1 MNKKQKK
8 NLYRII
14 AALVL
19 VLILKLL
26 PQFPTPVELLLYCIP
41 YLVVGWDVLRK
52 ALLGI
57 KNRQPFDECFLMAV
71 ATVGAFALEVGAA
84 DPAAAV
90 SEQKAAT
97 SHRLGGGE
105 IIGEGFVKAYGTV
118 YTLSGNYTQSITIET
133 KQDITIN
140 IDDEV
145 TITGV
150 AKFLDVTG
158 TGKVTINGT
167 KDGVDQKIKMT
178 TDCNVMNTGD
188 TGVVYLEAA
197 GADVTCNGGDYYS
210 KETSEVNSTYSVFCV
225 KDGSLKLN
233 EVTAEAGERT
243 HVIDCGG
250 NSSASVE
257 IHGGNFKASG
267 INSGGID
274 CRGKGSV
281 SIYNAKVESGNY
293 VLAVGGS
300 SADLKIYN
308 STVVGENEN
317 SCVSVQHGGSFW
329 AENCEFTSV
338 GNQNYHGG
346 LLYMLSGEATIK
358 DSNYVAEQN
367 GVTGILAQYLGF
379 AFLNGPHKL
388 TVENTKIKGCE
399 KALSFGYDPEGSDI
413 KLKNVTFEDNE
424 TDIYLKNDSSTP
436 TNAPQVELDEGT
448 KDTVGA
454 ITVQVANPAEGV
466 QITTKTTGK
475 DYQQNLKLTGKNDDW
490 LIGYKKDAD
499 GEYRY
504 LTQRKGDKYF
514 GLNTINATATTGE
527 GDNVTTLK
535 PYAQLKEGTP
545 VNLTADILEGKKFAR
560 WKVEKVADGTPVT
573 GLLDAETENT
583 ENTSFSMPEY
593 DVIITAEYEDEIIV
607 DPGTGDTD
615 YGGDI
620 AAGVVI
626 GGIAA
631 VGAYEVGTG
640 LYRILAMDDVAMPTN
655 RIALA
660 KLLWERAG
668 KPEPESTALYSDI
681 SAEDTDAQ
689 KAARWAVEQELLND
703 AEDGKF
709 HPAFPVSKLRVCL
722 TWEKAKQKGLFDQ
735 NNEA

>member
-1 MNKKQKK
+1 MRKKS
-8 NLYRII
+8 LRFIS
-14 AALVL
+14 AALAVSMMAST
-19 VLILKLL
+19 L
-26 PQFPTPVELLLYCIP
+26 P
-41 YLVVGWDVLRK
+41 
-52 ALLGI
+52 
-57 KNRQPFDECFLMAV
+57 
-71 ATVGAFALEVGAA
+71 VGAFALEVGAGETT
-84 DPAAAV
+84 AAV
-90 SEQKAAT
+90 SEQEAAT
-97 SHRLGGGE
+97 SHRLDGGE
-105 IIGEGFVKAYGTV
+105 IIGEGVANGTV
-118 YTLSGNYTQSITIET
+118 YTLSGNYTKGITIET

-140 IDDEV
+140 IEGEV
-145 TITGV
+145 TVTGV

-167 KDGVDQKIKMT
+167 KEGANQKIKMT

-210 KETSEVNSTYSVFCV
+210 EEMSGVDSTYSVFCV

-233 EVTAEAGERT
+233 AVTAEAGKRT
-243 HVIDCGG
+243 DVVDCGET

-257 IHGGNFKASG
+257 IHGGSFKASG
-267 INSGGID
+267 INSGVID
-274 CRGKGSV
+274 CRYKGSV
-281 SIYNAKVESGNY
+281 SIYNATLEMHNGGNY

-317 SCVSVQHGGSFW
+317 SCVSVQSGGSFW

-338 GNQNYHGG
+338 GNKNYNGG

-358 DSNYVAEQN
+358 DSNYVAKQS
-367 GVTGILAQYLGF
+367 GVDGICAQYLTIPG
-379 AFLNGPHKL
+379 LNGPHKL

-399 KALSFGYDPEGSDI
+399 NALSFGYCPNGSDI
-413 KLKNVTFEDNE
+413 ELKNVTFEDNK

-436 TNAPQVELDEGT
+436 ANAPQVELDEGT
-448 KDTVGA
+448 KDTTGA

-466 QITTKTTGK
+466 QITTKTTDK
-475 DYQQNLKLTGKNDDW
+475 DYQQNLKLTSKNDGW

-504 LTQRKGDKYF
+504 LTKREGDNYF

-527 GDNVTTLK
+527 GDDVITLG

-545 VNLTADILEGKKFAR
+545 VNLTADIPDNAR
-560 WKVEKVADGTPVT
+560 VT
-573 GLLDAETENT
+573 GWKAEKIAAEGVTEVYGVVDYDH
-583 ENTSFSMPEY
+583 ENPETAILTMPKG
-593 DVIITAEYEDEIIV
+593 DLTVTAEYEIIV
-607 DPGTGDTD
+607 DPGTSDTD

-689 KAARWAVEQELLND
+689 KAARWAVEQGLLND

-722 TWEKAKQKGLFDQ
+722 TWEKAKQKGLFD
-735 NNEA
+735 

>member
-1 MNKKQKK
+1 MRKKS
-8 NLYRII
+8 LRFIS
-14 AALVL
+14 AALAVSMMAST
-19 VLILKLL
+19 L
-26 PQFPTPVELLLYCIP
+26 P
-41 YLVVGWDVLRK
+41 
-52 ALLGI
+52 
-57 KNRQPFDECFLMAV
+57 
-71 ATVGAFALEVGAA
+71 VGAFALEVGAGETT
-84 DPAAAV
+84 AAV

-97 SHRLGGGE
+97 PHPLGGGE
-105 IIGEGFVKAYGTV
+105 KIGETFVKAYGTV

-210 KETSEVNSTYSVFCV
+210 KETSEVDSTYSVFCV

-300 SADLKIYN
+300 SAELKIYN

-317 SCVSVQHGGSFW
+317 SCVTVQSGGSFW

-338 GNQNYHGG
+338 GNRNYNGG
-346 LLYMLSGEATIK
+346 LLYMLSGKATIK
-358 DSNYVAEQN
+358 DSNYVAERN
-367 GVTGILAQYLGF
+367 SVTGILAQYLDF

-399 KALSFGYDPEGSDI
+399 KAFELEYDREGSDI
-413 KLKNVTFEDNE
+413 ELKNVTFEDNE

-436 TNAPQVELDEGT
+436 ANAPQVELDEGT
-448 KDTVGA
+448 KDTAGA

-475 DYQQNLKLTGKNDDW
+475 NYQQSLKLTSKNDGW
-490 LIGYKKDAD
+490 LIGYEKDADGDAD

-514 GLNTINATATTGE
+514 GLNTISATATTGE

-593 DVIITAEYEDEIIV
+593 DVIITAEYENESIV
-607 DPGTGDTD
+607 DPGTSDTD

-722 TWEKAKQKGLFDQ
+722 TWENAKQKGLFD
-735 NNEA
+735 

>member
-1 MNKKQKK
+1 MRKKS
-8 NLYRII
+8 LRFIS
-14 AALVL
+14 AALAVSMMAST
-19 VLILKLL
+19 L
-26 PQFPTPVELLLYCIP
+26 P
-41 YLVVGWDVLRK
+41 
-52 ALLGI
+52 
-57 KNRQPFDECFLMAV
+57 
-71 ATVGAFALEVGAA
+71 VGAFALEVGAA

-178 TDCNVMNTGD
+178 TNFGEVGGD
-188 TGVVYLEAA
+188 TGIVYLDAA

-210 KETSEVNSTYSVFCV
+210 EETSNVGSTYSVFCV

-233 EVTAEAGERT
+233 EVIAEAGEST
-243 HVIDCGG
+243 KVVDCGVYQTSSLATVEIQGGTFKAAGGNSGVIDCGNKG
-250 NSSASVE
+250 TMTINNTTLE
-257 IHGGNFKASG
+257 MHNGGS
-267 INSGGID
+267 
-274 CRGKGSV
+274 
-281 SIYNAKVESGNY
+281 Y

-300 SADLKIYN
+300 SAELKIYN

-317 SCVSVQHGGSFW
+317 SCVTVQSGGSFW

-338 GNQNYHGG
+338 GNRNYNGG
-346 LLYMLSGEATIK
+346 LLYMLSGKATIK
-358 DSNYVAEQN
+358 DSNYVAEQSGVN
-367 GVTGILAQYLGF
+367 GIRTSYMLYG
-379 AFLNGPHKL
+379 LNGPHKL

-399 KALSFGYDPEGSDI
+399 NALSFGYDPEGSDI
-413 KLKNVTFEDNE
+413 KLKNVTFENNE

-436 TNAPQVELDEGT
+436 ANAPQVKLDKGT
-448 KDTVGA
+448 KDTAGA
-454 ITVQVANPAEGV
+454 ITVEVENPANGV
-466 QITTKTTGK
+466 QITTKTTDE
-475 DYQQNLKLTGKNDDW
+475 DYQQNLKLASKNDDW

-504 LTQRKGDKYF
+504 LTQREGDEYF

-545 VNLTADILEGKKFAR
+545 VKLTADILDNAR
-560 WKVEKVADGTPVT
+560 VTGWKVEKIA
-573 GLLDAETENT
+573 AEGVIEVYGVVDYDHENPET
-583 ENTSFSMPEY
+583 ATLTMPNY
-593 DVIITAEYEDEIIV
+593 DIFVTAEYEEDATV
-607 DPGTGDTD
+607 DPGTGDSD

-722 TWEKAKQKGLFDQ
+722 TWENAKQKGLFD
-735 NNEA
+735 

>member
-1 MNKKQKK
+1 MRKKS
-8 NLYRII
+8 LRFIS
-14 AALVL
+14 AALAVSMMAST
-19 VLILKLL
+19 L
-26 PQFPTPVELLLYCIP
+26 P
-41 YLVVGWDVLRK
+41 
-52 ALLGI
+52 
-57 KNRQPFDECFLMAV
+57 
-71 ATVGAFALEVGAA
+71 VGAFALEVGAGETTA
-84 DPAAAV
+84 TV

-97 SHRLGGGE
+97 SHRLEGGE
-105 IIGEGFVKAYGTV
+105 IIGEGVANGTV
-118 YTLSGNYTQSITIET
+118 YTLSGNYTQGITIET

-210 KETSEVNSTYSVFCV
+210 EETSDAVSTYSVFCV

-233 EVTAEAGERT
+233 EVIAEAGKLTR
-243 HVIDCGG
+243 VVDCGVYTT
-250 NSSASVE
+250 SSLATVE
-257 IHGGNFKASG
+257 IQRGTFKAAG
-267 INSGGID
+267 NNSGVIHCGN
-274 CRGKGSV
+274 KGTMT
-281 SIYNAKVESGNY
+281 INNATLEMHNGGNY
-293 VLAVGGS
+293 VLAASGS
-300 SADLKIYN
+300 SAELKIYN

-317 SCVSVQHGGSFW
+317 SCVTVQHGGSFW
-329 AENCEFTSV
+329 AENCKFTSV
-338 GNQNYHGG
+338 GNQNYNGG

-379 AFLNGPHKL
+379 ASLNGPHKL
-388 TVENTKIKGCE
+388 TVENTKIKGCK
-399 KALSFGYDPEGSDI
+399 KAFNLDYDPEGSDI

-424 TDIYLKNDSSTP
+424 TDLYLKNSTETP

-448 KDTVGA
+448 KDTAGA
-454 ITVQVANPAEGV
+454 ITVEVENPANGV
-466 QITTKTTGK
+466 QITTKTTDE
-475 DYQQNLKLTGKNDDW
+475 DYQQNLKLASKNDGW

-504 LTQRKGDKYF
+504 LTQREGDTYF

-545 VNLTADILEGKKFAR
+545 VNLTADILEGKKFTG

-593 DVIITAEYEDEIIV
+593 DVIITAEYENEIVV
-607 DPGTGDTD
+607 DPGTGDSD

-722 TWEKAKQKGLFDQ
+722 TWENAKQKGLFD
-735 NNEA
+735 

>member
-1 MNKKQKK
+1 MRKKS
-8 NLYRII
+8 LRFIS
-14 AALVL
+14 AALAVSMMAST
-19 VLILKLL
+19 L
-26 PQFPTPVELLLYCIP
+26 P
-41 YLVVGWDVLRK
+41 
-52 ALLGI
+52 
-57 KNRQPFDECFLMAV
+57 
-71 ATVGAFALEVGAA
+71 VGAFALEVGAA

-178 TDCNVMNTGD
+178 TDHDHDVIDTGY
-188 TGVVYLEAA
+188 TGVVFLEAA

-210 KETSEVNSTYSVFCV
+210 KETSHVGASYSVFCV

-233 EVTAEAGERT
+233 EVTAEAGRNT
-243 HVIDCGG
+243 HVINCEG

-257 IHGGNFKASG
+257 IHGGNFKASES
-267 INSGGID
+267 NSGGID
-274 CRGKGSV
+274 CGGKGSV

-300 SADLKIYN
+300 SAELKIYN
-308 STVVGENEN
+308 STVVGENKS
-317 SCVSVQHGGSFW
+317 SCVTVQYGGSFW

-338 GNQNYHGG
+338 GNQSYSGG
-346 LLYMLSGEATIK
+346 FLYMLSGKATIK

-367 GVTGILAQYLGF
+367 GLTGILAQYLTVPG
-379 AFLNGPHKL
+379 LTGPHKL
-388 TVENTKIKGCE
+388 TVENTKIKGCKE
-399 KALSFGYDPEGSDI
+399 AFNLEYDPEGSDI
-413 KLKNVTFEDNE
+413 ELKNVTFENNE
-424 TDIYLKNDSSTP
+424 TDIYLENDSSTP
-436 TNAPQVELDEGT
+436 ANAPQVELDEGT
-448 KDTVGA
+448 KDTAGA

-475 DYQQNLKLTGKNDDW
+475 DYQQNLKLTSKNDGW
-490 LIGYKKDAD
+490 LIGYEKDADGDAD

-545 VNLTADILEGKKFAR
+545 VKLTADILEGKKFAR
-560 WKVEKVADGTPVT
+560 WKVEKVADGTLVT

-593 DVIITAEYEDEIIV
+593 DVIITAEYEDESIV
-607 DPGTGDTD
+607 DPGTSDTD

-689 KAARWAVEQELLND
+689 KAARWAVEQGLMND

-722 TWEKAKQKGLFDQ
+722 TWNAAREMGLFDKT
-735 NNEA
+735 EA

>member
-1 MNKKQKK
+1 MRKKS
-8 NLYRII
+8 LRFIS
-14 AALVL
+14 AALAVSMMAST
-19 VLILKLL
+19 L
-26 PQFPTPVELLLYCIP
+26 P
-41 YLVVGWDVLRK
+41 
-52 ALLGI
+52 
-57 KNRQPFDECFLMAV
+57 
-71 ATVGAFALEVGAA
+71 VGAFALEVGAGETTA
-84 DPAAAV
+84 TV

-97 SHRLGGGE
+97 SHRLEGGE
-105 IIGEGFVKAYGTV
+105 IIGEGVANGTV
-118 YTLSGNYTQSITIET
+118 YTLSGNYTQGISITT
-133 KQDITIN
+133 SKDITIN
-140 IDDEV
+140 IEGEV
-145 TITGV
+145 TVTGV
-150 AKFLDVTG
+150 VKFLHVTG
-158 TGKVTINGT
+158 TGKVIINGT
-167 KDGVDQKIKMT
+167 KDGAAIKMT
-178 TDCNVMNTGD
+178 TNCEAVD
-188 TGVVYLEAA
+188 TIDSGIVYLDAA

-210 KETSEVNSTYSVFCV
+210 EETSDVGSTYSVFCV

-233 EVTAEAGERT
+233 EVIAEAGKST
-243 HVIDCGG
+243 GAVDCGVYKT
-250 NSSASVE
+250 SSLATVE
-257 IHGGNFKASG
+257 IQGGTFKAAGSNSRVIRCG
-267 INSGGID
+267 NKGTMTINNATLEMHNGG
-274 CRGKGSV
+274 S
-281 SIYNAKVESGNY
+281 Y
-293 VLAVGGS
+293 VLAASAS

-308 STVVGENEN
+308 STVVGENET
-317 SCVSVQHGGSFW
+317 SCVTVQFGGSFW

-338 GNQNYHGG
+338 GNRNYNGG
-346 LLYMLSGEATIK
+346 LLSMLSGEATIK
-358 DSNYVAEQN
+358 DSSYVAKQSGVN
-367 GVTGILAQYLGF
+367 GIRAQYLTVPG
-379 AFLNGPHKL
+379 LNGPHKL

-399 KALSFGYDPEGSDI
+399 NALSFGYDPEGSDI

-448 KDTVGA
+448 KDTAGA

-475 DYQQNLKLTGKNDDW
+475 DYQQNLKLTSKNDDW
-490 LIGYKKDAD
+490 LIGYEKDAD

-504 LTQRKGDKYF
+504 LTQRKDDKYF
-514 GLNTINATATTGE
+514 GLNTINATATTGK
-527 GDNVTTLK
+527 GDNAITLE
-535 PYAQLKEGTP
+535 PYAQVKEDTE
-545 VNLTADILEGKKFAR
+545 VTLTANAAPEGKKFAR

-607 DPGTGDTD
+607 DPGTGDSD

-655 RIALA
+655 RLALA

-722 TWEKAKQKGLFDQ
+722 TWENAKQKGLFD
-735 NNEA
+735 

>member
-1 MNKKQKK
+1 MRKKS
-8 NLYRII
+8 LRFIS
-14 AALVL
+14 AALAVSMMAST
-19 VLILKLL
+19 L
-26 PQFPTPVELLLYCIP
+26 P
-41 YLVVGWDVLRK
+41 
-52 ALLGI
+52 
-57 KNRQPFDECFLMAV
+57 
-71 ATVGAFALEVGAA
+71 VGAFALEVGAA

-178 TDCNVMNTGD
+178 TNFGEVGGD
-188 TGVVYLEAA
+188 TGIVYLDAA

-210 KETSEVNSTYSVFCV
+210 EETSNVGSTYSVFCV

-233 EVTAEAGERT
+233 EVIAEAGEST
-243 HVIDCGG
+243 KVVDCGVYQTSSLATVEIQGGTFKAAGGNSGVIDCGNKG
-250 NSSASVE
+250 TMTINNTTLE
-257 IHGGNFKASG
+257 MHNGGS
-267 INSGGID
+267 
-274 CRGKGSV
+274 
-281 SIYNAKVESGNY
+281 Y

-300 SADLKIYN
+300 SAELKIYN

-317 SCVSVQHGGSFW
+317 SCVTVQSGGSFW

-338 GNQNYHGG
+338 GNRNYNGG
-346 LLYMLSGEATIK
+346 LLYMLSGKATIK
-358 DSNYVAEQN
+358 DSNYVAEQSGVN
-367 GVTGILAQYLGF
+367 GIRTSYMLYG
-379 AFLNGPHKL
+379 LNGPHKL

-399 KALSFGYDPEGSDI
+399 NALSFGYDPEGSDI
-413 KLKNVTFEDNE
+413 KLKNVTFENNE

-436 TNAPQVELDEGT
+436 ANAPQVELDEGT
-448 KDTVGA
+448 KDTAGA

-466 QITTKTTGK
+466 QITTKTTDE
-475 DYQQNLKLTGKNDDW
+475 DYQQNLKLASKNDGW

-504 LTQRKGDKYF
+504 LTKREGDNYF
-514 GLNTINATATTGE
+514 GLNTINATATTGK
-527 GDNVTTLK
+527 GDNVTTLG
-535 PYAQLKEGTP
+535 PYAQVKEDTE
-545 VNLTADILEGKKFAR
+545 VTLTANAASGDTASGDKKFAR
-560 WKVEKVADGTPVT
+560 WKAEKVTADSVEDVSSLIVADSENP
-573 GLLDAETENT
+573 ETAT
-583 ENTSFSMPEY
+583 LTMPDY
-593 DVIITAEYEDEIIV
+593 DIFVTAEYVYEDGSV
-607 DPGTGDTD
+607 DPGTSDTD

-722 TWEKAKQKGLFDQ
+722 TWENAKQKGLFD
-735 NNEA
+735 

>member
-1 MNKKQKK
+1 MRKKS
-8 NLYRII
+8 LRFIS
-14 AALVL
+14 AALAVSMMAST
-19 VLILKLL
+19 L
-26 PQFPTPVELLLYCIP
+26 P
-41 YLVVGWDVLRK
+41 
-52 ALLGI
+52 
-57 KNRQPFDECFLMAV
+57 
-71 ATVGAFALEVGAA
+71 VGAFALEVGAGETT
-84 DPAAAV
+84 AAV

-97 SHRLGGGE
+97 PHPLGGGE
-105 IIGEGFVKAYGTV
+105 KIGETFVKAYGTV

-267 INSGGID
+267 FNSGGID

-293 VLAVGGS
+293 VLAVSGS
-300 SADLKIYN
+300 SAELKIYN

-317 SCVSVQHGGSFW
+317 SCVTVQSGGSFW

-338 GNQNYHGG
+338 GNRNYNGG
-346 LLYMLSGEATIK
+346 LLYMLSGKATIK
-358 DSNYVAEQN
+358 DSNYVAERN
-367 GVTGILAQYLGF
+367 SVTGILAQYLGF

-388 TVENTKIKGCE
+388 TVENTKIKGCK
-399 KALSFGYDPEGSDI
+399 KAVELDYDPEGSDI

-424 TDIYLKNDSSTP
+424 TDLYLKNSTETP

-448 KDTVGA
+448 KDTAGA
-454 ITVQVANPAEGV
+454 ITVEVANPADGV
-466 QITTKTTGK
+466 QITTKNTGK
-475 DYQQNLKLTGKNDDW
+475 DYQQNLKLTSKNDGW
-490 LIGYKKDAD
+490 LIGYEKDAG

-722 TWEKAKQKGLFDQ
+722 TWENAKQKGLFD
-735 NNEA
+735 

>member
-1 MNKKQKK
+1 MRKKS
-8 NLYRII
+8 LRFIS
-14 AALVL
+14 AALAVSMMAST
-19 VLILKLL
+19 L
-26 PQFPTPVELLLYCIP
+26 P
-41 YLVVGWDVLRK
+41 
-52 ALLGI
+52 
-57 KNRQPFDECFLMAV
+57 
-71 ATVGAFALEVGAA
+71 VGAFALEVGAGETT
-84 DPAAAV
+84 AAV
-90 SEQKAAT
+90 SEQEAAT
-97 SHRLGGGE
+97 VLSHDGGTINAGHY
-105 IIGEGFVKAYGTV
+105 IMEG
-118 YTLSGNYTQSITIET
+118 GNYTGGFTIDT
-133 KQDITIN
+133 TGDVTIDITG
-140 IDDEV
+140 EV
-145 TITGV
+145 TVTGV
-150 AKFLDVTG
+150 FKFLHVTG
-158 TGKVTINGT
+158 TGKVIINGT

-178 TDCNVMNTGD
+178 TTFREVDTED
-188 TGVVYLEAA
+188 TGIVYLDAA

-210 KETSEVNSTYSVFCV
+210 VETSNVVSAYSVFCV

-233 EVTAEAGERT
+233 KVTAEAGNRT
-243 HVIDCGG
+243 DVVDCGKT

-257 IHGGNFKASG
+257 IHGGSFKASG
-267 INSGGID
+267 IDSKVID
-274 CRGKGSV
+274 CNSKGT
-281 SIYNAKVESGNY
+281 IYNATLEMHNGGNY
-293 VLAVGGS
+293 VLTASGS

-317 SCVSVQHGGSFW
+317 SCVTVQHGGSFW
-329 AENCEFTSV
+329 AENCKFTSV
-338 GNQNYHGG
+338 GNQNYNGG

-413 KLKNVTFEDNE
+413 KLKNVTFENNK
-424 TDIYLKNDSSTP
+424 TDIYLSNDSSTP

-448 KDTVGA
+448 KDTAGA
-454 ITVQVANPAEGV
+454 ITVQVANPADGV

-504 LTQRKGDKYF
+504 LTQRKGNEYY

-527 GDNVTTLK
+527 GDNVTTLG
-535 PYAQLKEGTP
+535 PYAQVKEGTP
-545 VNLTADILEGKKFAR
+545 VNLTADIPDNAR
-560 WKVEKVADGTPVT
+560 VTGWKVEKIAADGVT
-573 GLLDAETENT
+573 EMQGVVEYDAENPETAT
-583 ENTSFSMPEY
+583 LTMP
-593 DVIITAEYEDEIIV
+593 DDDIFVTAEYEEGATG
-607 DPGTGDTD
+607 DPGTSDTD

-640 LYRILAMDDVAMPTN
+640 LYRITQMDDVAMPAN

-668 KPEPESTALYSDI
+668 KPEPEGTALYSDI

-722 TWEKAKQKGLFDQ
+722 TWENARQKGLFDQ
-735 NNEA
+735 NTEA

>member
-1 MNKKQKK
+1 MRKKS
-8 NLYRII
+8 LRFIS
-14 AALVL
+14 AALAVSMMAST
-19 VLILKLL
+19 L
-26 PQFPTPVELLLYCIP
+26 P
-41 YLVVGWDVLRK
+41 
-52 ALLGI
+52 
-57 KNRQPFDECFLMAV
+57 
-71 ATVGAFALEVGAA
+71 VGAFALEVGAGETT
-84 DPAAAV
+84 AAV
-90 SEQKAAT
+90 SEQEAAT
-97 SHRLGGGE
+97 SHRLEGGE
-105 IIGEGFVKAYGTV
+105 IIGEGVANGTV
-118 YTLSGNYTQSITIET
+118 YTLSGNYTKGISITT
-133 KQDITIN
+133 SKDITIN
-140 IDDEV
+140 IEGEV
-145 TITGV
+145 TVTGV
-150 AKFLDVTG
+150 VKFLHVTG

-167 KDGVDQKIKMT
+167 KDGAAIKMT
-178 TDCNVMNTGD
+178 TNCEAVD
-188 TGVVYLEAA
+188 TIDSGIVYLDAA

-210 KETSEVNSTYSVFCV
+210 EETSDIWSTYSVFCV

-233 EVTAEAGERT
+233 AVTAEAGKGT
-243 HVIDCGG
+243 DVVDCGKT

-257 IHGGNFKASG
+257 IHGGSFKASG
-267 INSGGID
+267 IGSGVID
-274 CRGKGSV
+274 CNSKGT
-281 SIYNAKVESGNY
+281 IYNATLEMHNGGNY
-293 VLAVGGS
+293 VLAACGS
-300 SADLKIYN
+300 SAELKIYN
-308 STVVGENEN
+308 STVVGENEH
-317 SCVSVQHGGSFW
+317 SCVTVQFGGSFW
-329 AENCEFTSV
+329 AENCKFTSV
-338 GNQNYHGG
+338 GNQNYNGG
-346 LLYMLSGEATIK
+346 LLFMLSGESTIK
-358 DSNYVAEQN
+358 DSSYVAKQSGVN
-367 GVTGILAQYLGF
+367 GIRTSYMFYVSK
-379 AFLNGPHKL
+379 GPHKL
-388 TVENTKIKGCE
+388 TVENTEIKGCE
-399 KALSFGYDPEGSDI
+399 NALSFGYDPEGSDI
-413 KLKNVTFEDNE
+413 KLKNVTFEDNK
-424 TDIYLKNDSSTP
+424 TDIYLKNDSSTS

-448 KDTVGA
+448 KDTAGA
-454 ITVQVANPAEGV
+454 ITVEVENPANGV

-475 DYQQNLKLTGKNDDW
+475 DYQQNLKLTSKNDGW

-504 LTQRKGDKYF
+504 LTQREGDNYF

-527 GDNVTTLK
+527 GDNVTTLG

-545 VNLTADILEGKKFAR
+545 VKLTADILEGKKFAR

-583 ENTSFSMPEY
+583 ENTSFSMPKY
-593 DVIITAEYEDEIIV
+593 DVIITAEYEDEITV

-722 TWEKAKQKGLFDQ
+722 TWEKAKQKGLFDKT
-735 NNEA
+735 EA

>member
-1 MNKKQKK
+1 MRKKS
-8 NLYRII
+8 LRFIS
-14 AALVL
+14 AALAVSMMAST
-19 VLILKLL
+19 L
-26 PQFPTPVELLLYCIP
+26 P
-41 YLVVGWDVLRK
+41 
-52 ALLGI
+52 
-57 KNRQPFDECFLMAV
+57 
-71 ATVGAFALEVGAA
+71 VGAFALEVGAGETT
-84 DPAAAV
+84 AAV

-97 SHRLGGGE
+97 PCHLDGGKT
-105 IIGEGFVKAYGTV
+105 IGETFVETYGTV
-118 YTLSGNYTQSITIET
+118 YTLSGNYTQGITIET

-210 KETSEVNSTYSVFCV
+210 EETSDAVSTYSVFCV

-233 EVTAEAGERT
+233 EVIAEAGKLTR
-243 HVIDCGG
+243 VVDCGVYTT
-250 NSSASVE
+250 SSLATVE
-257 IHGGNFKASG
+257 IQRGTFKAAGNDSG
-267 INSGGID
+267 VIHCGNKGTMTIN
-274 CRGKGSV
+274 
-281 SIYNAKVESGNY
+281 NATLEMHNGGNY
-293 VLAVGGS
+293 VLAASGS
-300 SADLKIYN
+300 SVELKIYN
-308 STVVGENEN
+308 STVVGENEH
-317 SCVSVQHGGSFW
+317 SCVTVQHGGSFW
-329 AENCEFTSV
+329 AENCKFTSV
-338 GNQNYHGG
+338 GNQNYNGG

-379 AFLNGPHKL
+379 ASLNGPHKL
-388 TVENTKIKGCE
+388 TVENTKIKGCK
-399 KALSFGYDPEGSDI
+399 KAFNLDYDPEGSDI

-424 TDIYLKNDSSTP
+424 TDLYLKNSTETP

-448 KDTVGA
+448 KDTAGA
-454 ITVQVANPAEGV
+454 ITVEVENPANGV
-466 QITTKTTGK
+466 QITTKTTDE
-475 DYQQNLKLTGKNDDW
+475 DYQQNLKLASKNDGW

-504 LTQRKGDKYF
+504 LTQREGDTYF

-545 VNLTADILEGKKFAR
+545 VNLTADILEGKKFTG

-593 DVIITAEYEDEIIV
+593 DVIITAEYENEIVV
-607 DPGTGDTD
+607 DPGTGDSD

-722 TWEKAKQKGLFDQ
+722 TWENAKQKGLFD
-735 NNEA
+735 

>member
-1 MNKKQKK
+1 MRKKS
-8 NLYRII
+8 LRFIS
-14 AALVL
+14 AALAVSMMAST
-19 VLILKLL
+19 L
-26 PQFPTPVELLLYCIP
+26 P
-41 YLVVGWDVLRK
+41 
-52 ALLGI
+52 
-57 KNRQPFDECFLMAV
+57 
-71 ATVGAFALEVGAA
+71 VGAFALEVGAA
-84 DPAAAV
+84 DPAATV

-97 SHRLGGGE
+97 SHRLEGGE
-105 IIGEGFVKAYGTV
+105 IIDDVAYGTV
-118 YTLSGNYTQSITIET
+118 YTLSGNYTQGITIKT

-178 TDCNVMNTGD
+178 TDHDHDVIDTGY
-188 TGVVYLEAA
+188 TGVVFLEAA

-210 KETSEVNSTYSVFCV
+210 KETSHVGASYSVFCV

-233 EVTAEAGERT
+233 EVTAEAGWNT
-243 HVIDCGG
+243 HVINCEG

-257 IHGGNFKASG
+257 IHGGNFKASES
-267 INSGGID
+267 NSGGID
-274 CRGKGSV
+274 CGGKGSV

-300 SADLKIYN
+300 SAELKIYN
-308 STVVGENEN
+308 STVVGENKS
-317 SCVSVQHGGSFW
+317 SCVTVQYGGSFW

-338 GNQNYHGG
+338 GNQSYSGG
-346 LLYMLSGEATIK
+346 FLYMLSGKATIK

-367 GVTGILAQYLGF
+367 GLTGILAQYLTVPG
-379 AFLNGPHKL
+379 LTGPHKL
-388 TVENTKIKGCE
+388 TVENTKIKGCKE
-399 KALSFGYDPEGSDI
+399 AFNLEYDPEGSDI
-413 KLKNVTFEDNE
+413 KLKNVTFENNE
-424 TDIYLKNDSSTP
+424 TDIYLENDSSTP
-436 TNAPQVELDEGT
+436 ANAPQVKLDKGT
-448 KDTVGA
+448 KDTAGA
-454 ITVQVANPAEGV
+454 ITVEVENPANGV
-466 QITTKTTGK
+466 QITTKTTDE
-475 DYQQNLKLTGKNDDW
+475 DYQQNLKLASKNDGW

-504 LTQRKGDKYF
+504 LTKREGDNYF

-527 GDNVTTLK
+527 GDNATTLE

-545 VNLTADILEGKKFAR
+545 VNLTADIPEGKKFAR

-722 TWEKAKQKGLFDQ
+722 TWENAKQKGLFD
-735 NNEA
+735 

>member
-1 MNKKQKK
+1 MRKKS
-8 NLYRII
+8 LRFIS
-14 AALVL
+14 AALAVSMMAST
-19 VLILKLL
+19 L
-26 PQFPTPVELLLYCIP
+26 P
-41 YLVVGWDVLRK
+41 
-52 ALLGI
+52 
-57 KNRQPFDECFLMAV
+57 
-71 ATVGAFALEVGAA
+71 VGAFALEVGAGETT
-84 DPAAAV
+84 AAV

-97 SHRLGGGE
+97 PHPLGGGE
-105 IIGEGFVKAYGTV
+105 KIGETFVKAYGTV

-178 TDCNVMNTGD
+178 TDHDHDVIDTGY
-188 TGVVYLEAA
+188 TGVVFLEAA

-210 KETSEVNSTYSVFCV
+210 KEMSHVGASYSVFCV

-233 EVTAEAGERT
+233 EVTAEAGWNT
-243 HVIDCGG
+243 HVINCEG

-257 IHGGNFKASG
+257 IHGGNFKASES
-267 INSGGID
+267 NSGGID
-274 CRGKGSV
+274 CGGKGSV

-300 SADLKIYN
+300 SAELKIYN
-308 STVVGENEN
+308 STVVGENKS
-317 SCVSVQHGGSFW
+317 SCVTVQYGGSFW

-338 GNQNYHGG
+338 GNQSYSGG
-346 LLYMLSGEATIK
+346 FLYMLSGKATIK

-367 GVTGILAQYLGF
+367 GLTGILAQYLTVPG
-379 AFLNGPHKL
+379 LTGPHKL
-388 TVENTKIKGCE
+388 TVENTKIKGCKE
-399 KALSFGYDPEGSDI
+399 AFNLEYDPEGSDI
-413 KLKNVTFEDNE
+413 KLKNVTFENNE
-424 TDIYLKNDSSTP
+424 TDIYLENDSSAP
-436 TNAPQVELDEGT
+436 ANAPHVELDKGT
-448 KDTVGA
+448 KDTAGA
-454 ITVQVANPAEGV
+454 ITVQVANPADGV

-490 LIGYKKDAD
+490 LIGYEKGAD

-504 LTQRKGDKYF
+504 LTQRKGNEYY
-514 GLNTINATATTGE
+514 GLNTINATATTGK
-527 GDNVTTLK
+527 GDNVTTLG

-545 VNLTADILEGKKFAR
+545 VKLTADIPDNAR
-560 WKVEKVADGTPVT
+560 VTGWKVEKIA
-573 GLLDAETENT
+573 AEGVIEVYGVVDYDHENPET
-583 ENTSFSMPEY
+583 ATLTMPNY
-593 DVIITAEYEDEIIV
+593 DIFVTAEYEEGATV
-607 DPGTGDTD
+607 DPGTGDSD

-722 TWEKAKQKGLFDQ
+722 TWENAKQKGLFD
-735 NNEA
+735 

>member
-1 MNKKQKK
+1 MRKKS
-8 NLYRII
+8 LRFIS
-14 AALVL
+14 AALAVSMMAST
-19 VLILKLL
+19 L
-26 PQFPTPVELLLYCIP
+26 P
-41 YLVVGWDVLRK
+41 
-52 ALLGI
+52 
-57 KNRQPFDECFLMAV
+57 
-71 ATVGAFALEVGAA
+71 VGAFALEVGAA
-84 DPAAAV
+84 DPAATV

-97 SHRLGGGE
+97 SHRLKGGE
-105 IIGEGFVKAYGTV
+105 TIDEGFVEAYGTV
-118 YTLSGNYTQSITIET
+118 YTLSGNYTKGITIET

-140 IDDEV
+140 IDDTV

-167 KDGVDQKIKMT
+167 KDGADQNIKMT
-178 TDCNVMNTGD
+178 TDFYVIKTGY

-210 KETSEVNSTYSVFCV
+210 EETSDVNSSYSVFCV

-233 EVTAEAGERT
+233 AVTAEAGKRT
-243 HVIDCGG
+243 DVVDCGET

-257 IHGGNFKASG
+257 IHGGSFKASG
-267 INSGGID
+267 INSGVID
-274 CRGKGSV
+274 CNSKGT
-281 SIYNAKVESGNY
+281 IYNATLEMHNGGNY
-293 VLAVGGS
+293 VLDAIGS
-300 SADLKIYN
+300 SAELKIYN

-317 SCVSVQHGGSFW
+317 SCVTVQHRGSFW
-329 AENCEFTSV
+329 AENCKFTSV
-338 GNQNYHGG
+338 GNQNYNGG

-358 DSNYVAEQN
+358 DSSYVAKQS
-367 GVTGILAQYLGF
+367 GVDGICAQYLTVPG
-379 AFLNGPHKL
+379 LNGPHKL

-399 KALSFGYDPEGSDI
+399 NALSFGYCPNGSDI
-413 KLKNVTFEDNE
+413 ELKNVTFEDNE
-424 TDIYLKNDSSTP
+424 ADLYVWNEDGTP

-448 KDTVGA
+448 KDTAGA
-454 ITVQVANPAEGV
+454 ITVEVANPAEGV

-475 DYQQNLKLTGKNDDW
+475 DYQQSLKLTSKNDGW
-490 LIGYKKDAD
+490 LIGYEKDADGDTD

-504 LTQRKGDKYF
+504 LTKREGNDYF
-514 GLNTINATATTGE
+514 GLNTIDATATTGE
-527 GDNVTTLK
+527 GDNVTTLE
-535 PYAQLKEGTP
+535 PYAQVKENTE
-545 VNLTADILEGKKFAR
+545 VTLTANILEGKQFSH
-560 WKVEKVADGTPVT
+560 WKVEKVTANSVEDVSKEVKIDYKDPENP
-573 GLLDAETENT
+573 ETAT
-583 ENTSFSMPEY
+583 LTMPDY
-593 DVIITAEYEDEIIV
+593 DIFVTAEYEEGATV
-607 DPGTGDTD
+607 DPGTSDTD

-722 TWEKAKQKGLFDQ
+722 TWEKAKQKGLFDKT
-735 NNEA
+735 EA

>member
-1 MNKKQKK
+1 MRKKS
-8 NLYRII
+8 LRFIS
-14 AALVL
+14 AALAVSMMAST
-19 VLILKLL
+19 L
-26 PQFPTPVELLLYCIP
+26 P
-41 YLVVGWDVLRK
+41 
-52 ALLGI
+52 
-57 KNRQPFDECFLMAV
+57 
-71 ATVGAFALEVGAA
+71 VGAFALEVGAGETT
-84 DPAAAV
+84 AAV

-97 SHRLGGGE
+97 PCHLDGGKT
-105 IIGEGFVKAYGTV
+105 IGETFVETYGTV
-118 YTLSGNYTQSITIET
+118 YTLSGNYTQGITIET

-140 IDDEV
+140 IDGEV

-300 SADLKIYN
+300 SAELKIYN

-317 SCVSVQHGGSFW
+317 SCVTVQSGGSFW

-338 GNQNYHGG
+338 GNRNYNGG
-346 LLYMLSGEATIK
+346 LLYMLSGKATIK
-358 DSNYVAEQN
+358 DSNYVAERN
-367 GVTGILAQYLGF
+367 SVTGILAQYLAF

-388 TVENTKIKGCE
+388 TVENTKIKGCK
-399 KALSFGYDPEGSDI
+399 KAFELEYDREGSDI
-413 KLKNVTFEDNE
+413 ELKNVTFEDNE

-436 TNAPQVELDEGT
+436 ANAPQVELDEGT
-448 KDTVGA
+448 KDTAGA
-454 ITVQVANPAEGV
+454 ITVEVAYPADDV

-475 DYQQNLKLTGKNDDW
+475 DYQQNLKLTGKNDGW
-490 LIGYKKDAD
+490 LIGYEKGAD

-735 NNEA
+735 NTEA

>member
-1 MNKKQKK
+1 MRKKS
-8 NLYRII
+8 LRFIS
-14 AALVL
+14 AALAVSMMAST
-19 VLILKLL
+19 L
-26 PQFPTPVELLLYCIP
+26 P
-41 YLVVGWDVLRK
+41 
-52 ALLGI
+52 
-57 KNRQPFDECFLMAV
+57 
-71 ATVGAFALEVGAA
+71 VGAFALEVGAA
-84 DPAAAV
+84 DPAATV

-97 SHRLGGGE
+97 SHPLGGGE
-105 IIGEGFVKAYGTV
+105 IIGEGFVEAYGTV
-118 YTLSGNYTQSITIET
+118 YTLSGNYTKGITIET

-167 KDGVDQKIKMT
+167 KDGVDQNIKMT
-178 TDCNVMNTGD
+178 TDHDHDVIDTGY
-188 TGVVYLEAA
+188 TGVVFLEAA

-210 KETSEVNSTYSVFCV
+210 KETSHVGASYSVFCV

-233 EVTAEAGERT
+233 EVTAEAGWNT
-243 HVIDCGG
+243 HVINCEG

-257 IHGGNFKASG
+257 IHGGNFKASES
-267 INSGGID
+267 NSGGID
-274 CRGKGSV
+274 CGGKGSV

-300 SADLKIYN
+300 SAELKIYN
-308 STVVGENEN
+308 STVVGENKS
-317 SCVSVQHGGSFW
+317 SCVTVQYGGSFW

-338 GNQNYHGG
+338 GNQSYSGG
-346 LLYMLSGEATIK
+346 FLYMLSGKATIK

-367 GVTGILAQYLGF
+367 GLTGILAQYLTVPG
-379 AFLNGPHKL
+379 LTGPHKL
-388 TVENTKIKGCE
+388 TVENTKIKGCKE
-399 KALSFGYDPEGSDI
+399 AFNLEYDPEGSDI
-413 KLKNVTFEDNE
+413 KLKNVTFENNE
-424 TDIYLKNDSSTP
+424 TDIYLENDSSTP
-436 TNAPQVELDEGT
+436 ANAPQVKLDEGT
-448 KDTVGA
+448 KDTAGA

-475 DYQQNLKLTGKNDDW
+475 DYQQNLKLTSKNDGW
-490 LIGYKKDAD
+490 LIGYEKDADGDAD

-545 VNLTADILEGKKFAR
+545 VKLTADIPDNAR
-560 WKVEKVADGTPVT
+560 VTGWKVEKIA
-573 GLLDAETENT
+573 AEGVIEVYGVVDYDHENPET
-583 ENTSFSMPEY
+583 ATLTMPDY
-593 DVIITAEYEDEIIV
+593 DIFVTAEYEEGATV
-607 DPGTGDTD
+607 DPGTSDTD

-722 TWEKAKQKGLFDQ
+722 TWENAKQKGLFD
-735 NNEA
+735 

>member
-1 MNKKQKK
+1 MRKKS
-8 NLYRII
+8 LRFIS
-14 AALVL
+14 AALAVSMMAST
-19 VLILKLL
+19 L
-26 PQFPTPVELLLYCIP
+26 P
-41 YLVVGWDVLRK
+41 
-52 ALLGI
+52 
-57 KNRQPFDECFLMAV
+57 
-71 ATVGAFALEVGAA
+71 VGAFALEVGAA

-722 TWEKAKQKGLFDQ
+722 TWENAKQKGLFD
-735 NNEA
+735 

>member
-1 MNKKQKK
+1 MRKKS
-8 NLYRII
+8 LRFIS
-14 AALVL
+14 AALAVSMMAST
-19 VLILKLL
+19 L
-26 PQFPTPVELLLYCIP
+26 P
-41 YLVVGWDVLRK
+41 
-52 ALLGI
+52 
-57 KNRQPFDECFLMAV
+57 
-71 ATVGAFALEVGAA
+71 VGAFALEVGAGETT
-84 DPAAAV
+84 AAV

-97 SHRLGGGE
+97 PCHLDGGKT
-105 IIGEGFVKAYGTV
+105 IGETFVETYGTV
-118 YTLSGNYTQSITIET
+118 YTLSGNYTQGITIET

-140 IDDEV
+140 IDGEV

-300 SADLKIYN
+300 SAELKIYN

-317 SCVSVQHGGSFW
+317 SCVTVQSGGSFW

-338 GNQNYHGG
+338 GNRNYNGG
-346 LLYMLSGEATIK
+346 LLYMLSGKATIK
-358 DSNYVAEQN
+358 DSNYVAERN
-367 GVTGILAQYLGF
+367 SVTGILAQYLDF

-413 KLKNVTFEDNE
+413 KLKNVTFENNE

-436 TNAPQVELDEGT
+436 ANAPQVELDEGT
-448 KDTVGA
+448 KDTAGA
-454 ITVQVANPAEGV
+454 ITVEVAHPAEGV

-475 DYQQNLKLTGKNDDW
+475 DYQQSLKLTSKNDGW
-490 LIGYKKDAD
+490 LIGYEKDAD
-499 GEYRY
+499 GDADDEYRY

-514 GLNTINATATTGE
+514 GLNTINATATTGK
-527 GDNVTTLK
+527 GDNVTTLG
-535 PYAQLKEGTP
+535 PYAQVKEDTE
-545 VNLTADILEGKKFAR
+545 VTLTANAASGDTASGDKKFVR
-560 WKVEKVADGTPVT
+560 WKAEKVTADSVEDVSSLIVADSENP
-573 GLLDAETENT
+573 ETAT
-583 ENTSFSMPEY
+583 LTMPDY
-593 DVIITAEYEDEIIV
+593 DIFVTAEYEEGATV
-607 DPGTGDTD
+607 DPGTGDSD

-722 TWEKAKQKGLFDQ
+722 TWENAKQKGLFD
-735 NNEA
+735 

>member
-1 MNKKQKK
+1 MRKKS
-8 NLYRII
+8 LRFIS
-14 AALVL
+14 AALAVSMMAST
-19 VLILKLL
+19 L
-26 PQFPTPVELLLYCIP
+26 P
-41 YLVVGWDVLRK
+41 
-52 ALLGI
+52 
-57 KNRQPFDECFLMAV
+57 
-71 ATVGAFALEVGAA
+71 VGAFALEVGAGETT
-84 DPAAAV
+84 AAV

-97 SHRLGGGE
+97 PCHLDGGKT
-105 IIGEGFVKAYGTV
+105 IGETFVETYGTV
-118 YTLSGNYTQSITIET
+118 YTLSGNYTQGITIET

-140 IDDEV
+140 IDGEV

-300 SADLKIYN
+300 SAELKIYN

-317 SCVSVQHGGSFW
+317 SCVTVQSGGSFW

-338 GNQNYHGG
+338 GNRNYNGG
-346 LLYMLSGEATIK
+346 LLYMLSGKATIK
-358 DSNYVAEQN
+358 DSNYVAERN
-367 GVTGILAQYLGF
+367 SVTGILAQYLAF

-388 TVENTKIKGCE
+388 TVENTKIKGCK
-399 KALSFGYDPEGSDI
+399 KAFELEYDREGSDI
-413 KLKNVTFEDNE
+413 ELKNVTFEDNE

-436 TNAPQVELDEGT
+436 ANAPQVELDEGT
-448 KDTVGA
+448 KDTAGA
-454 ITVQVANPAEGV
+454 ITVEVAYPADDV

-475 DYQQNLKLTGKNDDW
+475 DYQQNLKLTGKNDGW
-490 LIGYKKDAD
+490 LIGYEKGAD

-527 GDNVTTLK
+527 GDYVTTLK

-722 TWEKAKQKGLFDQ
+722 TWENAKQKGLFD
-735 NNEA
+735 

>member
-1 MNKKQKK
+1 MRKKS
-8 NLYRII
+8 LRFIS
-14 AALVL
+14 AALAVSMMAST
-19 VLILKLL
+19 L
-26 PQFPTPVELLLYCIP
+26 P
-41 YLVVGWDVLRK
+41 
-52 ALLGI
+52 
-57 KNRQPFDECFLMAV
+57 
-71 ATVGAFALEVGAA
+71 VGAFALEVGAGETT
-84 DPAAAV
+84 AAV

-97 SHRLGGGE
+97 PHPLGGGE
-105 IIGEGFVKAYGTV
+105 KIGETFVKAYGTV

-300 SADLKIYN
+300 SAELKIYN

-317 SCVSVQHGGSFW
+317 SCVTVQSGGSFW

-338 GNQNYHGG
+338 GNRNYNGG
-346 LLYMLSGEATIK
+346 LLYMLSGKATIK
-358 DSNYVAEQN
+358 DSNYVAERN
-367 GVTGILAQYLGF
+367 SVTGILAQYLAF

-388 TVENTKIKGCE
+388 TVENTKIKGCK
-399 KALSFGYDPEGSDI
+399 KAFELEYDREGSDI
-413 KLKNVTFEDNE
+413 ELKNVTFEDNE

-436 TNAPQVELDEGT
+436 ANAPQVELDEGT
-448 KDTVGA
+448 KDTAGA
-454 ITVQVANPAEGV
+454 ITVEVAYPADGV

-475 DYQQNLKLTGKNDDW
+475 DYQQNLKLTGKNDGW
-490 LIGYKKDAD
+490 LIGYEKGAD

-722 TWEKAKQKGLFDQ
+722 TWENAKQKGLFD
-735 NNEA
+735 

>member
-1 MNKKQKK
+1 MRKKS
-8 NLYRII
+8 LRFIS
-14 AALVL
+14 AALAVSMMAST
-19 VLILKLL
+19 L
-26 PQFPTPVELLLYCIP
+26 P
-41 YLVVGWDVLRK
+41 
-52 ALLGI
+52 
-57 KNRQPFDECFLMAV
+57 
-71 ATVGAFALEVGAA
+71 VGAFALEVGAGETT
-84 DPAAAV
+84 AAV
-90 SEQKAAT
+90 SEQEAAT
-97 SHRLGGGE
+97 VLSHDGGTINAGHY
-105 IIGEGFVKAYGTV
+105 IMEG
-118 YTLSGNYTQSITIET
+118 GNYTGGFTIDT
-133 KQDITIN
+133 TGDVTIDITG
-140 IDDEV
+140 EV
-145 TITGV
+145 TVTGV
-150 AKFLDVTG
+150 FKFLHVTG
-158 TGKVTINGT
+158 TGKVIINGT

-178 TDCNVMNTGD
+178 TTFREVDTED
-188 TGVVYLEAA
+188 TGIVYLDAA

-210 KETSEVNSTYSVFCV
+210 VETSNVVSAYSVFCV

-233 EVTAEAGERT
+233 KVTAEAGNRT
-243 HVIDCGG
+243 DVVDCGKT

-257 IHGGNFKASG
+257 IHGGSFKASG
-267 INSGGID
+267 IDSKVID
-274 CRGKGSV
+274 CNSKGT
-281 SIYNAKVESGNY
+281 IYNATLEMHNGGNY
-293 VLAVGGS
+293 VLTASGS

-317 SCVSVQHGGSFW
+317 SCVTVQHGGSFW

-338 GNQNYHGG
+338 GNRNYNGG

-358 DSNYVAEQN
+358 DSNYVAERN

-388 TVENTKIKGCE
+388 TVENTKIKGCK
-399 KALSFGYDPEGSDI
+399 KAFDLDYDREGSDI
-413 KLKNVTFEDNE
+413 ELKNVTFEDNE

-436 TNAPQVELDEGT
+436 ANAPQVELDEGT
-448 KDTVGA
+448 KDTAGA
-454 ITVQVANPAEGV
+454 ITVEVANPADGV

-475 DYQQNLKLTGKNDDW
+475 DYQQSLKLTSKNDGW
-490 LIGYKKDAD
+490 LIGYEKDAG

-504 LTQRKGDKYF
+504 LTKREGDNYF
-514 GLNTINATATTGE
+514 GLNTISATATTGE
-527 GDNVTTLK
+527 GDNATTLE

-545 VNLTADILEGKKFAR
+545 VKLTADILEGKKFAR

-593 DVIITAEYEDEIIV
+593 DVIITAEYEDEITV
-607 DPGTGDTD
+607 DPGTSDTD

-722 TWEKAKQKGLFDQ
+722 TWENAKQKGLFD
-735 NNEA
+735 

>member
-1 MNKKQKK
+1 MRKKS
-8 NLYRII
+8 LRFIS
-14 AALVL
+14 AALAVSMMAST
-19 VLILKLL
+19 L
-26 PQFPTPVELLLYCIP
+26 P
-41 YLVVGWDVLRK
+41 
-52 ALLGI
+52 
-57 KNRQPFDECFLMAV
+57 
-71 ATVGAFALEVGAA
+71 VGAFALEVGAGETT
-84 DPAAAV
+84 AAV
-90 SEQKAAT
+90 SEQEAAT
-97 SHRLGGGE
+97 VLSHDGGTINAGHYIME
-105 IIGEGFVKAYGTV
+105 
-118 YTLSGNYTQSITIET
+118 SGNYTGGFTIDT
-133 KQDITIN
+133 TGDVTIDITG
-140 IDDEV
+140 EV

-158 TGKVTINGT
+158 TGKVIINGT
-167 KDGVDQKIKMT
+167 KDGMDQKIKMT
-178 TDCNVMNTGD
+178 TDHGVINTGY

-210 KETSEVNSTYSVFCV
+210 KETSHVNASYSVFCV

-233 EVTAEAGERT
+233 EVTAEAGRNT
-243 HVIDCGG
+243 QVINCGG

-257 IHGGNFKASG
+257 IHGGNFKASERT
-267 INSGGID
+267 SGGIN
-274 CRGKGSV
+274 CGGKGSV

-300 SADLKIYN
+300 SAELKIYN
-308 STVVGENEN
+308 STVVGGYDD
-317 SCVSVQHGGSFW
+317 SCVTVQSGGSFW

-338 GNQNYHGG
+338 GNQNYNGG
-346 LLYMLSGEATIK
+346 LLFMLSGEATIK
-358 DSNYVAEQN
+358 DSNYVAELN
-367 GVTGILAQYLGF
+367 GVTGILAQYLTVPG
-379 AFLNGPHKL
+379 LPGPHKL

-399 KALSFGYDPEGSDI
+399 KAFNLDYDPEGSDI

-424 TDIYLKNDSSTP
+424 TDLYLKNSTETP

-448 KDTVGA
+448 KDTAGA
-454 ITVQVANPAEGV
+454 ITVEVAKPDEGV
-466 QITTKTTGK
+466 QITTKTTGE
-475 DYQQNLKLTGKNDDW
+475 DYQQNLKLTSKNDGW

-504 LTQRKGDKYF
+504 LTRRESDKHF

-527 GDNVTTLK
+527 GDNAITLE
-535 PYAQLKEGTP
+535 PYAQVKEDTE
-545 VNLTADILEGKKFAR
+545 VTLTANAAPEGKKFAR

-607 DPGTGDTD
+607 DPGTGDSD

-722 TWEKAKQKGLFDQ
+722 TWENAKQKGLFDKT
-735 NNEA
+735 EA

>member
-1 MNKKQKK
+1 MRKKS
-8 NLYRII
+8 LRFIS
-14 AALVL
+14 AALAVCMMAST
-19 VLILKLL
+19 L
-26 PQFPTPVELLLYCIP
+26 P
-41 YLVVGWDVLRK
+41 
-52 ALLGI
+52 
-57 KNRQPFDECFLMAV
+57 
-71 ATVGAFALEVGAA
+71 VGAFALEVGAA

-178 TDCNVMNTGD
+178 TDHDHDVIDTGY

-210 KETSEVNSTYSVFCV
+210 KETSNVGASYSVFCV

-233 EVTAEAGERT
+233 EVTAEAGWNT
-243 HVIDCGG
+243 HVINCEG

-257 IHGGNFKASG
+257 IHGGNFKAAG
-267 INSGGID
+267 GNSGGID
-274 CRGKGSV
+274 CGGKGSV
-281 SIYNAKVESGNY
+281 SIYNAKVESGSY

-300 SADLKIYN
+300 SAELKIYN
-308 STVVGENEN
+308 STVVGENKS
-317 SCVSVQHGGSFW
+317 SCVTVQYGGSFW

-338 GNQNYHGG
+338 GNQNYNGG
-346 LLYMLSGEATIK
+346 FLYMLSGKATIK

-367 GVTGILAQYLGF
+367 GVTGILARYLTVPG
-379 AFLNGPHKL
+379 LTGPHKL
-388 TVENTKIKGCE
+388 TVENTKIKGCKE
-399 KALSFGYDPEGSDI
+399 AFNLEYDPEGSDI
-413 KLKNVTFEDNE
+413 KLKNVTFENNE
-424 TDIYLKNDSSTP
+424 TDIYLENDENTP
-436 TNAPQVELDEGT
+436 ANAPHVELDENT
-448 KDTVGA
+448 KDTAGA
-454 ITVQVANPAEGV
+454 ITVEVENPANGV
-466 QITTKTTGK
+466 QITTKTTDE
-475 DYQQNLKLTGKNDDW
+475 DYQQNLKLASKNDGW

-545 VNLTADILEGKKFAR
+545 VKLTADILDNAR
-560 WKVEKVADGTPVT
+560 VTGWKVEKIA
-573 GLLDAETENT
+573 AEGVIEVYGVVDYDHENPET
-583 ENTSFSMPEY
+583 ATLTMPDY
-593 DVIITAEYEDEIIV
+593 DIFVTAEYEEGATV
-607 DPGTGDTD
+607 DPGTGDSD

-722 TWEKAKQKGLFDQ
+722 TWENAKQKGLFD
-735 NNEA
+735 

>member
-1 MNKKQKK
+1 MRKKS
-8 NLYRII
+8 LRFIS
-14 AALVL
+14 AALAVSMMAST
-19 VLILKLL
+19 L
-26 PQFPTPVELLLYCIP
+26 P
-41 YLVVGWDVLRK
+41 
-52 ALLGI
+52 
-57 KNRQPFDECFLMAV
+57 
-71 ATVGAFALEVGAA
+71 VGAFALEVGAA
-84 DPAAAV
+84 DPAATV

-97 SHRLGGGE
+97 SHRLEGGK
-105 IIGEGFVKAYGTV
+105 IIDEGFVEANGTV
-118 YTLSGNYTQSITIET
+118 YTLSGNYTQGISITT
-133 KQDITIN
+133 SKDITIN
-140 IDDEV
+140 IEGEV
-145 TITGV
+145 TVTGV
-150 AKFLDVTG
+150 DKFLDVTG

-167 KDGVDQKIKMT
+167 KDGAAIKMT
-178 TDCNVMNTGD
+178 TNGEAVGTVD
-188 TGVVYLEAA
+188 TGIVYLDAA

-210 KETSEVNSTYSVFCV
+210 AETSDVNSSYSVFCV

-233 EVTAEAGERT
+233 AVTAEAGNRT
-243 HVIDCGG
+243 DVVDCGET

-257 IHGGNFKASG
+257 IHGGSFKASG
-267 INSGGID
+267 ISSGVID
-274 CRGKGSV
+274 CRYKGSV
-281 SIYNAKVESGNY
+281 SIYNATLEMHNGGNY
-293 VLAVGGS
+293 VLDAIGS
-300 SADLKIYN
+300 SAELKIYN

-317 SCVSVQHGGSFW
+317 SCVTVQFGGSFW

-338 GNQNYHGG
+338 GNQNYNGG

-358 DSNYVAEQN
+358 DSSYVTKQSGA
-367 GVTGILAQYLGF
+367 TGILAQYLNF
-379 AFLNGPHKL
+379 ASLNGPHKL

-399 KALSFGYDPEGSDI
+399 KAFELDYDPEGSDI
-413 KLKNVTFEDNE
+413 KLKNVTFEDNK
-424 TDIYLKNDSSTP
+424 TDIYLSNDSSTL

-448 KDTVGA
+448 KDTAGA
-454 ITVQVANPAEGV
+454 ITVEVAYPAEGV

-490 LIGYKKDAD
+490 LIGYEKDAD

-504 LTQRKGDKYF
+504 LTQRKDDKYF

-545 VNLTADILEGKKFAR
+545 VKLTADIPDNAR
-560 WKVEKVADGTPVT
+560 VTGWKVEKIA
-573 GLLDAETENT
+573 AEGVIEV
-583 ENTSFSMPEY
+583 Y
-593 DVIITAEYEDEIIV
+593 DVVDYDHENPETATLTMPDYDIFVTAEYKEGATV
-607 DPGTGDTD
+607 DPGTSDTD

-722 TWEKAKQKGLFDQ
+722 TWENAKQKGLFDKT
-735 NNEA
+735 EA

>member
-1 MNKKQKK
+1 MRKKS
-8 NLYRII
+8 LRFIS
-14 AALVL
+14 AALAVSMMAST
-19 VLILKLL
+19 L
-26 PQFPTPVELLLYCIP
+26 P
-41 YLVVGWDVLRK
+41 
-52 ALLGI
+52 
-57 KNRQPFDECFLMAV
+57 
-71 ATVGAFALEVGAA
+71 VGAFALEVGAA
-84 DPAAAV
+84 DPAATV

-97 SHRLGGGE
+97 SHRLDGGE
-105 IIGEGFVKAYGTV
+105 IIDDVANGTV
-118 YTLSGNYTQSITIET
+118 YTLSGNYTQGITIET

-167 KDGVDQKIKMT
+167 KDGAAQKIKMT
-178 TDCNVMNTGD
+178 TNFGEVGGD
-188 TGVVYLEAA
+188 TGIVYLDAA

-210 KETSEVNSTYSVFCV
+210 VETSDVGSTYSVFCV

-233 EVTAEAGERT
+233 EVIAEAGEST
-243 HVIDCGG
+243 GVVDCGVYTT
-250 NSSASVE
+250 SSLATVK
-257 IHGGNFKASG
+257 IHGGSFKASG
-267 INSGGID
+267 INSRVID
-274 CRGKGSV
+274 CGNKGTMT
-281 SIYNAKVESGNY
+281 INNATLEMHNGGSY

-317 SCVSVQHGGSFW
+317 SCVTVQHGGSFW

-338 GNQNYHGG
+338 GNKNYNGG

-358 DSNYVAEQN
+358 DSSYVAKQSGVN
-367 GVTGILAQYLGF
+367 GIRTSYMLYG
-379 AFLNGPHKL
+379 LNGPHKL
-388 TVENTKIKGCE
+388 TVENTEIKGCE
-399 KALSFGYDPEGSDI
+399 NALSFGYDPEGSDI
-413 KLKNVTFEDNE
+413 KLKNVTFEDNK
-424 TDIYLKNDSSTP
+424 TDIYLENDSSTP
-436 TNAPQVELDEGT
+436 ANAPQVKLDEGT
-448 KDTVGA
+448 KDTAGA
-454 ITVQVANPAEGV
+454 ITVEVENPANGV
-466 QITTKTTGK
+466 QITTKTTDE

-504 LTQRKGDKYF
+504 LTQRKGNEYY

-527 GDNVTTLK
+527 GDNVTTLG
-535 PYAQLKEGTP
+535 PYAQVKEGTP
-545 VNLTADILEGKKFAR
+545 VNLTADIPDNAR
-560 WKVEKVADGTPVT
+560 VTGWKVEKIAADGVT
-573 GLLDAETENT
+573 EMQGVVEYDAENPETAT
-583 ENTSFSMPEY
+583 LTMP
-593 DVIITAEYEDEIIV
+593 DDDIFVTAEYEEGTTG
-607 DPGTGDTD
+607 DPGTSDTD

-689 KAARWAVEQELLND
+689 KAARWAVEQGLMND

-722 TWEKAKQKGLFDQ
+722 TWNAAREMGLFDKT
-735 NNEA
+735 EA

>member
-1 MNKKQKK
+1 MRKKS
-8 NLYRII
+8 LRFIS
-14 AALVL
+14 AALAVSMMAST
-19 VLILKLL
+19 L
-26 PQFPTPVELLLYCIP
+26 P
-41 YLVVGWDVLRK
+41 
-52 ALLGI
+52 
-57 KNRQPFDECFLMAV
+57 
-71 ATVGAFALEVGAA
+71 VGAFALEVGAGETTA
-84 DPAAAV
+84 TV

-97 SHRLGGGE
+97 SHRLEGGE
-105 IIGEGFVKAYGTV
+105 IIGEGVANGTV
-118 YTLSGNYTQSITIET
+118 YTLSGNYTQGISITT
-133 KQDITIN
+133 SKDITIN
-140 IDDEV
+140 IEGEV
-145 TITGV
+145 TVTGV

-167 KDGVDQKIKMT
+167 KDGADRKIKMT

-210 KETSEVNSTYSVFCV
+210 KETSDVVSTYSVFCV

-233 EVTAEAGERT
+233 KVIAGAGEYT
-243 HVIDCGG
+243 DVIDCGG

-274 CRGKGSV
+274 CRNKGSV

-293 VLAVGGS
+293 VLAASGS
-300 SADLKIYN
+300 SAELKIYN
-308 STVVGENEN
+308 STIVGKNEN
-317 SCVSVQHGGSFW
+317 SCVTVQHGGSFW

-338 GNQNYHGG
+338 GNKNYNGG

-388 TVENTKIKGCE
+388 TVENTKIKGCK
-399 KALSFGYDPEGSDI
+399 KAFDLDYDREGSDI
-413 KLKNVTFEDNE
+413 ELKNVTFEDNE
-424 TDIYLKNDSSTP
+424 TDLYLKNSTETP

-448 KDTVGA
+448 KDTTGA
-454 ITVQVANPAEGV
+454 ITVEVAYPAEGV

-475 DYQQNLKLTGKNDDW
+475 DYQQNLKLTSKNDDW

-504 LTQRKGDKYF
+504 LTQREGDTYF

-545 VNLTADILEGKKFAR
+545 VKLTADILEGKKFAR

-593 DVIITAEYEDEIIV
+593 DVIITAEYEDEITV
-607 DPGTGDTD
+607 DPGTGDSD

-722 TWEKAKQKGLFDQ
+722 TWENAKQKGLFD
-735 NNEA
+735 

>member
-1 MNKKQKK
+1 MRKKS
-8 NLYRII
+8 LRFIS
-14 AALVL
+14 AALAVSMMAST
-19 VLILKLL
+19 L
-26 PQFPTPVELLLYCIP
+26 P
-41 YLVVGWDVLRK
+41 
-52 ALLGI
+52 
-57 KNRQPFDECFLMAV
+57 
-71 ATVGAFALEVGAA
+71 VGAFALEVGAGETT
-84 DPAAAV
+84 AAV

-97 SHRLGGGE
+97 SHRLEGGE
-105 IIGEGFVKAYGTV
+105 IIGEGVANGTV
-118 YTLSGNYTQSITIET
+118 YTLSGNYTKGITIET

-140 IDDEV
+140 IEGEV

-167 KDGVDQKIKMT
+167 KDGVDQNIKMT

-210 KETSEVNSTYSVFCV
+210 EETSDAVSTYSVFCV

-233 EVTAEAGERT
+233 EVIAEAGKLTR
-243 HVIDCGG
+243 VVDCGVYTT
-250 NSSASVE
+250 SSLATVE
-257 IHGGNFKASG
+257 IQEGTFKAAGHDSG
-267 INSGGID
+267 VIHCGNKGTMTINNATLEMHNGG
-274 CRGKGSV
+274 S
-281 SIYNAKVESGNY
+281 Y
-293 VLAVGGS
+293 VLAASGS

-308 STVVGENEN
+308 STVVGENEH
-317 SCVSVQHGGSFW
+317 SCVTVQHGGSFW
-329 AENCEFTSV
+329 AENCKFTSV
-338 GNQNYHGG
+338 GNQNYNGG

-358 DSNYVAEQN
+358 DSNYVAERN
-367 GVTGILAQYLGF
+367 SVTGILAQYLAF

-399 KALSFGYDPEGSDI
+399 KAFELEYDREGSDI
-413 KLKNVTFEDNE
+413 ELKNVTFEDNK
-424 TDIYLKNDSSTP
+424 TDIYLSNDSSTP

-448 KDTVGA
+448 KDTTGA
-454 ITVQVANPAEGV
+454 ITVEVAHPAEGV

-475 DYQQNLKLTGKNDDW
+475 DYQQNLKLTSKNDDW
-490 LIGYKKDAD
+490 LIGYEKGAD

-504 LTQRKGDKYF
+504 LTQRKGNKYF
-514 GLNTINATATTGE
+514 GLNTINATATTGK
-527 GDNVTTLK
+527 GDNVTTLG
-535 PYAQLKEGTP
+535 PYAQVKEDTE
-545 VNLTADILEGKKFAR
+545 VTLTANAASGDTASGDKKFAR
-560 WKVEKVADGTPVT
+560 WKAEKVTADSVEDVSSLIVADSENP
-573 GLLDAETENT
+573 ETAT
-583 ENTSFSMPEY
+583 LTMPDY
-593 DVIITAEYEDEIIV
+593 DIFVTAEYVYEDGSV
-607 DPGTGDTD
+607 DPGTSDTD

-722 TWEKAKQKGLFDQ
+722 TWENAKQKGLFD
-735 NNEA
+735 

>member
-1 MNKKQKK
+1 MRKKS
-8 NLYRII
+8 LRFIS
-14 AALVL
+14 AALAVSMMAST
-19 VLILKLL
+19 L
-26 PQFPTPVELLLYCIP
+26 P
-41 YLVVGWDVLRK
+41 
-52 ALLGI
+52 
-57 KNRQPFDECFLMAV
+57 
-71 ATVGAFALEVGAA
+71 VGAFALEVGAA
-84 DPAAAV
+84 DPAATV

-97 SHRLGGGE
+97 SHRLEGGE
-105 IIGEGFVKAYGTV
+105 IIDDVAYGTV
-118 YTLSGNYTQSITIET
+118 YTLSGNYTQGITIKT

-140 IDDEV
+140 IDNEV

-210 KETSEVNSTYSVFCV
+210 EETSDAVSTYSVFCV

-233 EVTAEAGERT
+233 EVIAEAGKLTR
-243 HVIDCGG
+243 VVDCGVYTT
-250 NSSASVE
+250 SSLATVE
-257 IHGGNFKASG
+257 IQRGTFKAAG
-267 INSGGID
+267 NNSGVIHCGN
-274 CRGKGSV
+274 KGTMT
-281 SIYNAKVESGNY
+281 INNATLEMHNGGNY
-293 VLAVGGS
+293 VLAASGS
-300 SADLKIYN
+300 SAELKIYN

-317 SCVSVQHGGSFW
+317 SCVTVQHGGSFW
-329 AENCEFTSV
+329 AENCKFTSV
-338 GNQNYHGG
+338 GNQNYNGG

-379 AFLNGPHKL
+379 ASLNGPHKL
-388 TVENTKIKGCE
+388 TVENTKIKGCK
-399 KALSFGYDPEGSDI
+399 KAFNLDYDPEGSDI

-424 TDIYLKNDSSTP
+424 TDLYLKNSTETP

-448 KDTVGA
+448 KDTTGA

-466 QITTKTTGK
+466 QITTKTTDE
-475 DYQQNLKLTGKNDDW
+475 DYQQNLKLASKNDGW
-490 LIGYKKDAD
+490 LIGYEKGADGDAD

-514 GLNTINATATTGE
+514 GLNTIKATATTGE
-527 GDNVTTLK
+527 GDNVTTLG

-545 VNLTADILEGKKFAR
+545 VKLTADILEGKKFAR

-583 ENTSFSMPEY
+583 ENTSFSMPKY
-593 DVIITAEYEDEIIV
+593 DVIITAEYEDEITV
-607 DPGTGDTD
+607 DPGTGDSD

-722 TWEKAKQKGLFDQ
+722 TWENAKQKGLFDKT
-735 NNEA
+735 EA